1 MYATPVAIVSVPNNV
16 SRVMHHKTPSL
27 AALRATGYAFPP
39 TKPLMLTLTSSPDS
53 AVSAPFA
60 APRATIERSPF
71 VFVGERLWL
80 DFVTCEHGLRRFDAL
95 RDFENMVR
103 WLEAAAILDAERAS
117 GIRRRAQQQPAG
129 ASVALVDGRRVRTA
143 LRALAE
149 RGPMS
154 ERVRYE
160 GLMEIN
166 RVLGRSAGTRR
177 VDLRSDGTF
186 IRSFVPVGD
195 AFAGLVIPIVES
207 AADALILGEL
217 PRVRRCADPR
227 CQRVFFDNTKNGRRR
242 WCDMSTCGN
251 RAKAAR
257 HREKLKAH

>member
-1 MYATPVAIVSVPNNV
+1 
-16 SRVMHHKTPSL
+16 
-27 AALRATGYAFPP
+27 
-39 TKPLMLTLTSSPDS
+39 MLTLTSTSDTL
-53 AVSAPFA
+53 SAPAFVSSRTPA
-60 APRATIERSPF
+60 ERSPF

-80 DFVTCEHGLRRFDAL
+80 DFVNCEQGIRRFDAL
-95 RDFENMVR
+95 RDFESMVR
-103 WLEAAAILDAERAS
+103 WLEAAAVLDNERAG
-117 GIRRRAQQQPAG
+117 GIRRRAQQQPAA
-129 ASVALVDGRRVRTA
+129 ASAAVVDGRRVRGA
-143 LRALAE
+143 LRLLAE

-154 ERVRYE
+154 ERMRAE
-160 GLMEIN
+160 GLAEIN

-177 VDLRSDGTF
+177 VDLRTDGTF

-217 PRVRRCADPR
+217 QRVRQCADPR
-227 CQRVFFDNTKNGRRR
+227 CRRVFFDNTKNGRRR
-242 WCDMSTCGN
+242 WCDMATCGN